1 MDSEEAINWAKDHN
15 EATLAVL
22 ENQTAFQEIYDK
34 NLEVY
39 NSDERIAYP
48 TIRGNYVYN
57 FWQDENNERGLWRR
71 TTIEEY
77 KKESPSWEVLLDI
90 DLLSETEGEKWVYKG
105 VSGLYP
111 DYNLYMVQ
119 LSRGGG
125 DAVVMREFDVTTKQ
139 FVKDGFYLPEAKGSV
154 SWKDENMLIVSTNF
168 GDGTT
173 TESGYPRISKVWKR
187 GTDLIEAETLFEGD
201 VTDVGVWGYVVN
213 TPEREYVLVSR
224 V

>member
-77 KKESPSWEVLLDI
+77 KKESPSW
-90 DLLSETEGEKWVYKG
+90 
-105 VSGLYP
+105 
-111 DYNLYMVQ
+111 
-119 LSRGGG
+119 
-125 DAVVMREFDVTTKQ
+125 
-139 FVKDGFYLPEAKGSV
+139 
-154 SWKDENMLIVSTNF
+154 
-168 GDGTT
+168 
-173 TESGYPRISKVWKR
+173 
-187 GTDLIEAETLFEGD
+187 
-201 VTDVGVWGYVVN
+201 
-213 TPEREYVLVSR
+213 
-224 V
+224 